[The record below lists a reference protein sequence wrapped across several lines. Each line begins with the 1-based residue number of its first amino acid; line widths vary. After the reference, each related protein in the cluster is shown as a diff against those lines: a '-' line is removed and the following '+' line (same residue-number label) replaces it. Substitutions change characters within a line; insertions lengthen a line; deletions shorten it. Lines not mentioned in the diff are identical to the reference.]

1 MLNDYQKSVLL
12 SRRIKEEDV
21 ESADLSPDIMLVKM
35 KDGSEHRL
43 CEVWTRC
50 MGYFRPVSDFNK
62 GKKSEFYTR
71 TNFSECKC
79 REHLDI
85 NVDKLKL
92 AAE

>member
-1 MLNDYQKSVLL
+1 MLNDYQKGILEA
-12 SRRIKEEDV
+12 RRINTDEV
-21 ESADLSPDIMLVKM
+21 ETADLDPNTMLIKM

-43 CEVWTRC
+43 CEVWTRV
-50 MGYFRPVSDFNK
+50 MGYCRPVHEFNR

-79 REHLDI
+79 REHLNI
-85 NVDKLKL
+85 NIDKLKL

>member
-1 MLNDYQKSVLL
+1 MVQNIVCVKYGLV
-12 SRRIKEEDV
+12 V
-21 ESADLSPDIMLVKM
+21 WDI
-35 KDGSEHRL
+35 
-43 CEVWTRC
+43 
-50 MGYFRPVSDFNK
+50 FRPVSDFNK